1 MVFAERD
8 WEILDS
14 IMSEG
19 EGEAKALVSETA
31 KDSCKGINS
40 AEFTLLR

>member
-8 WEILDS
+8 WEILDC
-14 IMSEG
+14 IMS

-31 KDSCKGINS
+31 EDGCKGIDS

>member
-1 MVFAERD
+1 MFAERD
-8 WEILDS
+8 GEFLDS
-14 IMSEG
+14 NKS

-31 KDSCKGINS
+31 EDGCKGIDS